1 MLLVSS
7 RCTFT
12 NKAVLRADHTEA
24 TLLPPTRGNIIT
36 NGLHKNVI
44 VQFCMSYEVNSVG
57 IHNPV
62 NNETL
67 AQLRAWRNITSSGG
81 LWVWHYM
88 GNIGFPIAPYPYYA
102 ALADDIESLAAVG
115 VSGYFG
121 QSASE
126 GGADMSEL
134 RAFLIGRKTFDP
146 TLDTA
151 ALVREFVTNFYGHA
165 AAPFVMS
172 YMDIMRM
179 AFVAYGGR
187 DVSPSSALYTNST
200 VINAAA
206 AMTAAAQAAMND
218 SDTLNRFQF
227 STQCF
232 SAGTNTLNLRRKGE
246 AAGGRWQAATSAS
259 SSTTNLQW
267 HAIELSAAP
276 SACQPVQA
284 GSMDLDLV
292 ATVAGTYMG
301 ISPSSS
307 AFCFQES
314 ISANAHE
321 FSVHD
326 RRREETLKIVA
337 KRQRRR

>member
-218 SDTLNRFQF
+218 SDTLNRFQYHQRVLRSSISIF
-227 STQCF
+227 YTVLLRWDEYFEFATQ
-232 SAGTNTLNLRRKGE
+232 GRGRR
-246 AAGGRWQAATSAS
+246 WPLAS
-259 SSTTNLQW
+259 SN
-267 HAIELSAAP
+267 
-276 SACQPVQA
+276 
-284 GSMDLDLV
+284 
-292 ATVAGTYMG
+292 
-301 ISPSSS
+301 
-307 AFCFQES
+307 
-314 ISANAHE
+314 
-321 FSVHD
+321 
-326 RRREETLKIVA
+326 
-337 KRQRRR
+337 KRQFFDDQFAVACNRTVSSTIGVPTCAGWVNGPGPSGHRCWDLHGNLTQFERFLFPGEH